1 MRSRSVIL
9 GLAAASVAAL
19 GLAGCANPRAE
30 AAAQAQS
37 SLVGLRKADLLSC
50 AGAPAA
56 AMQSSP
62 GEEVLTYESR
72 KVSGYSSGPSFGLG
86 FFGGG
91 GNVGY
96 GLGLPIG
103 GSSYVDDDNCRA
115 TFTIRNGAVAR
126 IVYGGADDSYSSRLA
141 QCYQIVEN
149 CLPRG

>member
-1 MRSRSVIL
+1 MEHRSLILGLIGL
-9 GLAAASVAAL
+9 GLAAT

-30 AAAQAQS
+30 AAAQAQT

-56 AMQSSP
+56 AMQANP

-72 KVSGYSSGPSFGLG
+72 KVSGYASGPSFGLG

-96 GLGLPIG
+96 GLGLPLG

-115 TFTIRNGAVAR
+115 SFTIRNGAVTR
-126 IVYGGADDSYSSRLA
+126 IVYGGSDASYTSRLA